1 MAPKEEG
8 LKMFEKIIFSLVG
21 AVRNCQQVQNE
32 LVKIVK
38 TNTLLIADLFSI
50 IRSLSERISALE
62 KVSSSRELSSESK
75 KSFQK

>member
-1 MAPKEEG
+1 
-8 LKMFEKIIFSLVG
+8 MFEKIIFSLVG

-62 KVSSSRELSSESK
+62 KISSSRELSSESK